1 MCKLLPEKIKVKT
14 TFCGN
19 LIMGGIADMK
29 LLTILEVKGYSGYV
43 ESLRMLKYFGVKHQE
58 V

>member
-29 LLTILEVKGYSGYV
+29 LLTILEVKGIVVMWKVLGC
-43 ESLRMLKYFGVKHQE
+43 
-58 V
+58 